1 MDNNGDISLSP
12 ALNAWPHWLVAFSG
26 GLDSTVL
33 LHRLAQLRER
43 TGARLRA
50 IHVHHGLSRYADDW
64 VVHCQQVCQRWNVPL
79 EVVRVQLQNNGQGI
93 EAQAREARYAAFAS
107 ALQPQE
113 ALLTAQHLDDQ
124 CETLLL
130 ALKRG
135 SGPAGLAA
143 MPETLAFAGG
153 TIVRPLLEI
162 SRQALEAYAS
172 AHGLTWIEDE
182 SNQDSRYDRNFLRL
196 RVLPGLTQRWPHFAR
211 SVARSAALCGEQEHL
226 IDELLADELA
236 SLTGPQGELRLT
248 PLAAMSAI
256 RRAAL
261 LRRWLARGGG
271 PAPSRAMLAR
281 LWEEVACARADA
293 TPCLRLGEEEVRRYH
308 GALWRVKCRAS
319 LDEVVLDWE
328 SPGQPLALPEA
339 LGILRLDEQGT
350 AVRPPA
356 DGERVTVRFRARG
369 TVHILGRA
377 HGRPIKKL
385 WQELGVAPWRRFT
398 TPLLYYNECLIAA
411 PGIFVTRE
419 GAPQGASCW
428 RILWQKEQQS

>member
-12 ALNAWPHWLVAFSG
+12 SLNHWSRWLVAFSG

-33 LHRLAQLRER
+33 LHLLVQQRER

-50 IHVHHGLSRYADDW
+50 IHIHHGLSRYADDW
-64 VVHCQQVCQRWNVPL
+64 AVHCQQICERWKVPL
-79 EVVRVQLQNNGQGI
+79 EVIRVELQENGQGV
-93 EAQAREARYAAFAS
+93 EAQAREARYAALAG

-113 ALLTAQHLDDQ
+113 ALITAQHLDDQ

-143 MPETLAFAGG
+143 MPETLAFAAG
-153 TIVRPLLEI
+153 TLVRPMLE
-162 SRQALEAYAS
+162 SPRSALESYAGK
-172 AHGLTWIEDE
+172 HGLEWIEDD

-196 RVLPGLTQRWPHFAR
+196 RILPQLTQRWPHFAR
-211 SVARSAALCGEQEHL
+211 TAARSAALCGEQESL

-236 SLTGPQGELRLT
+236 SLIGPQGELRLT
-248 PLAAMSAI
+248 PLAAMSDI

-261 LRRWLARGGG
+261 LRRWLTRGGG
-271 PAPSRAMLAR
+271 QAPSRSMLAR
-281 LWEEVACARADA
+281 LWDEVACARADA
-293 TPCLRLGEEEVRRYH
+293 APRLRLGDEEVRRYH

-319 LDEVVLDWE
+319 LDDVVLNWDDP
-328 SPGQPLALPEA
+328 SQPLGLPEA
-339 LGILRLDEQGT
+339 LGTLSWGELGT

-356 DGERVTVRFRARG
+356 DDEQVRVRFRAWG

-428 RILWQKEQQS
+428 HILWQKEQES